1 MSERSKSES
10 YGDRPKL
17 VDVARACGVSPAT
30 VSNALSGHRPV
41 DRETRRLVIEK
52 ALALGYTPNPR
63 ASRLR
68 SGGADAIA
76 IFSSMPVAVSGGPAR
91 MSFLME
97 IAGSA
102 AAEALQ
108 GGMALVLVP
117 PVAGERP
124 MAHTLP
130 IDGAIVIEPRA
141 DDPEI
146 VALRH
151 RGLPVVAIGR
161 HPGTDTPFI
170 DLRSGETTRMML
182 EHLYDCGAR
191 RIAIMVGQQER
202 TAQVESEAAYR
213 AFADERGIPVCIVRV
228 PEIGGEAAAFAAA
241 IDCMNQD
248 PAIDAIYA
256 GIDTMAVGAL
266 GAAKALGRR
275 VPSDLRL
282 ATRYDGVRARECAPQ
297 LTAFDLRLPEVAA
310 AAVKL
315 VLDHIRG
322 HRTVREVAAPL
333 PRLVVRGSTRSS

>member
-41 DRETRRLVIEK
+41 DGETRRRVIET

-97 IAGSA
+97 VAGSA

-124 MAHTLP
+124 MAHELP

-141 DDPEI
+141 DDP
-146 VALRH
+146 
-151 RGLPVVAIGR
+151 VAIGR
-161 HPGTDTPFI
+161 HPGADTPFI
-170 DLRSGETTRMML
+170 DLRSSETTRMML
-182 EHLYDCGAR
+182 EHLHDCGAR

-213 AFADERGIPVCIVRV
+213 AFAEERGIPLCIIRV
-228 PEIGGEAAAFAAA
+228 PEMGGEAAAFTAAT
-241 IDCMNQD
+241 DCLNQD
-248 PAIDAIYA
+248 PSIDAIYA

-266 GAAKALGRR
+266 EAAKALGRR

-282 ATRYDGVRARECAPQ
+282 ATRYDGVRARECEPQ
-297 LTAFDLRLPEVAA
+297 LTAFDLHLPEVAA